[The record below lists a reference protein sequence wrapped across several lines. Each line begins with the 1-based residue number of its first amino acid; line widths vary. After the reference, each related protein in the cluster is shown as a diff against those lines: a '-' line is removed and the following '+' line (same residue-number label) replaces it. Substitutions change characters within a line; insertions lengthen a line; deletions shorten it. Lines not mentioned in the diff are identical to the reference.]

1 MINKIINMTGVTT
14 IIKQFVPIFDTDKW
28 SKFVAQKDGKT
39 QNEVLLEWKI
49 KADNS
54 IKKGKEIHK
63 RMENYLKSFEIEK
76 NIIDPVL
83 ASYISGFQVVIK
95 SEEKIYNQDNSII
108 GIPDLI
114 IFNGQKVSILDWK
127 TSEKIKTNNKYEKL
141 LSPLQYLDNC
151 DLNIYSL
158 QLSFYAY
165 LLESQG
171 FEINKL
177 QILHLDKNTGLREIV
192 NTKYLKKEIELIL
205 KYAKY
210 KKNTTQNS

>member
-1 MINKIINMTGVTT
+1 MTGVTT
-14 IIKQFVPIFDTDKW
+14 IIKQFVPTFDIDKW
-28 SKFVAQKDGKT
+28 SKFVAQRDGKT
-39 QNEVLLEWKI
+39 QDQVLAEWRA

-63 RMENYLKSFEIEK
+63 KIENYLKCFEIEK
-76 NIIDPVL
+76 NIIDSVL
-83 ASYISGFQVVIK
+83 ACHISSFGGQIK
-95 SEEKIYNQDNSII
+95 SEEKLYNESKSII
-108 GIPDLI
+108 GIPDLVV
-114 IFNGQKVSILDWK
+114 FNNQKVSILDWK

-141 LSPLQYLDNC
+141 LGPVNYLDNC

-177 QILHLDKNTGLREIV
+177 QILHLDHNTGLKEIISC
-192 NTKYLKKEIELIL
+192 NYLKKEIKLIL
-205 KYAKY
+205 EYAKY
-210 KKNTTQNS
+210 